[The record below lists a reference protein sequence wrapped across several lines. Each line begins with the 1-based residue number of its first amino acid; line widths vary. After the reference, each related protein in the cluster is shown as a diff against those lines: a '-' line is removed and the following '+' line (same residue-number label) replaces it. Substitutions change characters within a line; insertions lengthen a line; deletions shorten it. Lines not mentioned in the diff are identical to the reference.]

1 MKYLVIFAL
10 SSLLACSDSNNLTI
24 SVTDSDDAYEFY
36 AKFDKQKTQRV
47 QDFINTKIAPSSSV
61 TGDDIDITTTLNDK
75 TQFKL
80 EEYPGKVRI
89 KLDKDENSKASYQR
103 VKAMCEGLKQVIEAK

>member
-10 SSLLACSDSNNLTI
+10 SSFLACSNGNDLTI
-24 SVTDSDDAYEFY
+24 SVTDSDDEYEFY
-36 AKFDKQKTQRV
+36 AKFDEQKTQRV
-47 QDFINTKIAPSSSV
+47 QDFINTKIAPGSSI
-61 TGDDIDITTTLNDK
+61 TGDHVDITTTLDDK

-89 KLDKDENSKASYQR
+89 KLDKDENSTASYQR
-103 VKAMCEGLKQVIEAK
+103 VKAICEGLKQVIEAK